1 MMAPPRMPGRANPIF
16 ENIPFGPFGCFAA
29 FLLLAV
35 VLFIVSAYQAKKR
48 REALAAVA
56 AQLGFNFSPHASPD
70 VFGQYEGMG
79 LVPFGQGRS
88 QRASNLL
95 FGQRSGLFWEFF
107 DYQYTTGSGKNRH
120 THHYGIAAAKVPMA
134 FPPTRIRP
142 EGMFDKLK
150 GLFGFEDIN
159 FESEEFSRRYHVSC
173 AERQRAFDLI
183 HPRMIEFL
191 LGIEAR
197 DWQLSG
203 PVLMLVRGGTHRPPD
218 ILRSMQLIEQFLSL
232 VPQYLRQDLAAGR

>member
-1 MMAPPRMPGRANPIF
+1 MA
-16 ENIPFGPFGCFAA
+16 CFAA
-29 FLLLAV
+29 FVLLAIVLLV
-35 VLFIVSAYQAKKR
+35 VAAYQAKKR
-48 REALAAVA
+48 REALAALA
-56 AQLGFNFSPHASPD
+56 AQLGFHFSPDPGSE
-70 VFGQYEGMG
+70 VFHQYEGMG
-79 LVPFGQGRS
+79 LIPFGQGRS

-95 FGQRSGLFWEFF
+95 FGQRNGLFWEFF

-120 THHYGIAAAKVPMA
+120 THHYVIAAAKVPLA

-150 GLFGFEDIN
+150 GMFGFEDIN

-183 HPRMIEFL
+183 HPKMIEFL
-191 LGIEAR
+191 LNVEAR

-203 PVLMLVRGGTHRPPD
+203 PVLMLARGGTHQPPD
-218 ILRSMQLIEQFLSL
+218 VLRSIQLIERFLSL
-232 VPQYLRQDLAAGR
+232 VPQYLRQDLAARR